1 MFTCL
6 CCDELLT
13 MRSRS
18 EGGKKFAWKA
28 FHVQKYFKKK
38 WKAKKKSFTHIITT
52 IKICL
57 SIYFF
62 MYMFIL
68 QQVCYYV
75 LHRHIQQAKRE
86 REKESECLLYFRIPA
101 LEVYKLFFFLIQI
114 SVWLL
119 MGSFIIHRFSITE
132 RILLLWQ
139 NFLKRFKVH
148 FFLLFALFWLLWKN
162 Q

>member
-1 MFTCL
+1 
-6 CCDELLT
+6 

-18 EGGKKFAWKA
+18 EEGKKVCMKSISCTKIF
-28 FHVQKYFKKK
+28 QKEMKSE
-38 WKAKKKSFTHIITT
+38 KKSFTHIITT

-101 LEVYKLFFFLIQI
+101 LEVYKLFFF
-114 SVWLL
+114 
-119 MGSFIIHRFSITE
+119 
-132 RILLLWQ
+132 
-139 NFLKRFKVH
+139 
-148 FFLLFALFWLLWKN
+148 
-162 Q
+162 